1 MEIIFIQLS
10 GGVFFSLMVQGHIY
24 TSLEA
29 LSFNDSEFLMFT
41 KTAFIYSKNSNIVI
55 LFMVWNY
62 FPL

>member
-10 GGVFFSLMVQGHIY
+10 GDVYISLMVQGHIY

-29 LSFNDSEFLMFT
+29 SSFNDSEFFMFT
-41 KTAFIYSKNSNIVI
+41 KAAFIYSKNSNIVN

>member
-1 MEIIFIQLS
+1 
-10 GGVFFSLMVQGHIY
+10 MVQGHIY

-29 LSFNDSEFLMFT
+29 SSFNDSEFLMFN
-41 KTAFIYSKNSNIVI
+41 KAAFIYSKNSNIVN